1 MEHTGPTTASR
12 DPAPAIPGPPPPP
25 PPTRPQPRALPVVP
39 AEPGQLAV
47 GWRITVAIVWGL
59 VFVGYIAVWKTS
71 RELGLNTWWLGPMG
85 DPAGWYVS
93 MLPFLAPVTM
103 ILLAVNNAKGLPW
116 FGLAAA
122 VWCGLV
128 GVLDLAKVVRL
139 GLVELAIAGAAAL
152 AAIGSISGR
161 LGHADR

>member
-1 MEHTGPTTASR
+1 M
-12 DPAPAIPGPPPPP
+12 
-25 PPTRPQPRALPVVP
+25 
-39 AEPGQLAV
+39 
-47 GWRITVAIVWGL
+47 AIVWGL

-93 MLPFLAPVTM
+93 MLPFLAPVAM

-122 VWCGLV
+122 AWCALV
-128 GVLDLAKVVRL
+128 GVLDLGKVVRL